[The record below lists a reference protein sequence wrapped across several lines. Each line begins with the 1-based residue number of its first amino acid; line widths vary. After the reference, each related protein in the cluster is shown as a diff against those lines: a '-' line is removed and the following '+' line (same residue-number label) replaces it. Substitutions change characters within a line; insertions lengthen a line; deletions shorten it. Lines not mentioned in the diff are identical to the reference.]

1 VKNVKGERGPDGT
14 VRHMEN
20 FLAAVRSRDYKSLN
34 AEIEIGAAAADFCH
48 FANISYR
55 VGKRLN
61 WDSTKQQFDD
71 AAANKMLTRDYR
83 KPYVVPKV

>member
-1 VKNVKGERGPDGT
+1 
-14 VRHMEN
+14 
-20 FLAAVRSRDYKSLN
+20 
-34 AEIEIGAAAADFCH
+34 
-48 FANISYR
+48 

-71 AAANKMLTRDYR
+71 ATANKMLTRDYR